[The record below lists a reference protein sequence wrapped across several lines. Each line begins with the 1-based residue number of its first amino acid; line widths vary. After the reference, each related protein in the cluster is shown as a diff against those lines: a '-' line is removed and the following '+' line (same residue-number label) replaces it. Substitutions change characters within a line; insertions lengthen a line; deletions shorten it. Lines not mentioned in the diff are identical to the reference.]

1 MRIINKNTG
10 KIDYSQQ
17 EYHRLMYNYY
27 CNPLSNPLMLYVF
40 QRPTGLHDKNGVDI
54 YEGDIVKKE
63 GFEKVN
69 IETMKSI
76 KSYSYEIGEV
86 VFENA
91 SFQINWVEQENAWF
105 GKMPHKEL
113 LFWNYKHLEIIGN
126 IYDHPTTLTIK
137 PQ

>member
-40 QRPTGLHDKNGVDI
+40 QRPTGLHDKSGIEI
-54 YEGDIVKKE
+54 YEGDIIKHDLGDPKWVEKTWKVC
-63 GFEKVN
+63 FEF
-69 IETMKSI
+69 
-76 KSYSYEIGEV
+76 G
-86 VFENA
+86 
-91 SFQINWVEQENAWF
+91 SFQMRTEGEEKPISFVYHAFASIEND
-105 GKMPHKEL
+105 KIDSQDE
-113 LFWNYKHLEIIGN
+113 YSSHLEIIGN